1 MKKVVVSIVITAL
14 VMLVI
19 GNGLGLVYLSY
30 KCDKADEEITELKLA
45 LASNGIVN
53 KTSDNISTNDNKN
66 MNGTD
71 SNDMEGQ
78 KINIEDPELPEADKV
93 EKIEDN
99 EKYKEYVEKGIE
111 HIDEIAKDL
120 PDYYAI
126 MALQEITNCDF
137 QEIIDVDFE
146 DDRELAESES
156 KEIWNDIIS
165 NLPKEIFEI
174 INSDKKIDSKINEIK
189 KYGYLAYPVM
199 KNINDNLKDDEK
211 IQYSDCEVKV
221 DFTLKEKNKIKE
233 YLSDCDLTSK
243 EKSTLIDYIEYEAD

>member
-53 KTSDNISTNDNKN
+53 KTSDNISKNDNKN

-71 SNDMEGQ
+71 SKDMEGQ
-78 KINIEDPELPEADKV
+78 KINIEDPDLPEADKV

-165 NLPKEIFEI
+165 NLPKKIFEI

-189 KYGYLAYPVM
+189 KYGHLAYPVM

-243 EKSTLIDYIEYEAD
+243 EKSTLTDYIEYEAD

>member
-243 EKSTLIDYIEYEAD
+243 EKSTLTDYIEYEAD

>member
-1 MKKVVVSIVITAL
+1 MKKVVVSIIITAL

-78 KINIEDPELPEADKV
+78 KINIEDSELPQADKV

-99 EKYKEYVEKGIE
+99 EKYKEYVEKGME
-111 HIDEIAKDL
+111 HIDEIAKEL

-137 QEIIDVDFE
+137 QEIIDVNFE
-146 DDRELAESES
+146 NDSELAESES
-156 KEIWNDIIS
+156 KEIWNDMIS
-165 NLPKEIFEI
+165 NLPKEVFEI
-174 INSDKKIDSKINEIK
+174 MNSDRKIDSKINEIK

-211 IQYSDCEVKV
+211 IKYSDCEVEV

>member
-71 SNDMEGQ
+71 SKDMEGQ
-78 KINIEDPELPEADKV
+78 KINIEDPDLPEADKV

-189 KYGYLAYPVM
+189 KYGHLAYPVM

-221 DFTLKEKNKIKE
+221 DFTLKGKNKIKE

-243 EKSTLIDYIEYEAD
+243 EKSTLTDYIEYEAD

>member
-189 KYGYLAYPVM
+189 KYGHLAYPVM

>member
-53 KTSDNISTNDNKN
+53 KTSDNISTDIKN
-66 MNGTD
+66 NLNVTER
-71 SNDMEGQ
+71 NAEEGQ
-78 KINIEDPELPEADKV
+78 SANIEETEIPEADKV
-93 EKIEDN
+93 ENIEDN

-111 HIDEIAKDL
+111 KIDEIARKL

-126 MALQEITNCDF
+126 MALQEITNCDLE
-137 QEIIDVDFE
+137 EIMDMNFK
-146 DDRELAESES
+146 DDKELAESDS
-156 KEIWNDIIS
+156 KEVWNDMIS
-165 NLPKEIFEI
+165 NLPKEVFEI
-174 INSDKKIDSKINEIK
+174 MNSDKKIDSKLNEVK
-189 KYGYLAYPVM
+189 KYGYLAYPIM
-199 KNINDNLKDDEK
+199 KNINDNLKKDEK
-211 IQYSDCEVKV
+211 IKYSDCEVEV

-233 YLSDCDLTSK
+233 YLSDCDLSSK
-243 EKSTLIDYIEYEAD
+243 EKSTLTDYIEYEAD